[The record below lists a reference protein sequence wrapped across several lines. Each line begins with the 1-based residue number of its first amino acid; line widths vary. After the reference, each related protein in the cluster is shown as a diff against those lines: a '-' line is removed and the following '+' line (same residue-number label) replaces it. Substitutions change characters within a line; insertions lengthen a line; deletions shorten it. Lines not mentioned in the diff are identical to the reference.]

1 MQARDHAMEG
11 TFHTVLVSP
20 FEDSIQDVMDK
31 DNYWNRGSTAKYV
44 PVTEGMKNAVEARP
58 VGRALN
64 GVGKQSMASANKL
77 ALPFSH
83 DLARRNT
90 HGLHTKDLSQPSHL
104 PVFE

>member
-44 PVTEGMKNAVEARP
+44 PVTEGMKNAVE
-58 VGRALN
+58 
-64 GVGKQSMASANKL
+64 
-77 ALPFSH
+77 
-83 DLARRNT
+83 
-90 HGLHTKDLSQPSHL
+90 
-104 PVFE
+104 